1 MAKSHFFS
9 PLYKA
14 ELMAS
19 SILVT
24 RQQNFKAENSH
35 LTRGHSS
42 PNLLSIYF
50 ISTTAFCYQLKAERA
65 IPLSA
70 RYYVTFPPNLINH
83 FSIIIRAF
91 SFNFF
96 FTVFICL
103 YADSVFQHLQ
113 SSLFS
118 LLTTFSWASSNQAS
132 A

>member
-1 MAKSHFFS
+1 MAKSHIWS

-24 RQQNFKAENSH
+24 RQQNFKAENSY

-42 PNLLSIYF
+42 PNLLSIYST
-50 ISTTAFCYQLKAERA
+50 STTAFCHQLKAERA

-83 FSIIIRAF
+83 FQLS
-91 SFNFF
+91 
-96 FTVFICL
+96 
-103 YADSVFQHLQ
+103 
-113 SSLFS
+113 
-118 LLTTFSWASSNQAS
+118 
-132 A
+132 